1 MNNQD
6 YEIAVR
12 GAAMISK
19 NDIATVVIRI
29 DNDRQLR
36 IGAYGDARGIDII
49 YDRICRAYLLTLS
62 QEALDEF
69 IDSTTLGLK

>member
-1 MNNQD
+1 MNNYD
-6 YEIAVR
+6 YELAVR
-12 GAAMISK
+12 GAAAILES
-19 NDIATVVIRI
+19 DIATVIIRM
-29 DNDRQLR
+29 NGNGVVSV
-36 IGAYGDARGIDII
+36 GAYGDVRGIDTI

>member
-6 YEIAVR
+6 YEMAVR
-12 GAAMISK
+12 GAATISK
-19 NDIATVVIRI
+19 NDIASVVIRI
-29 DNDRQLR
+29 DGDSE
-36 IGAYGDARGIDII
+36 IHVGAYGDERGIGTI

-69 IDSTTLGLK
+69 IDSTSLGLK

>member
-1 MNNQD
+1 MNSYN
-6 YEIAVR
+6 YEMAVR
-12 GAAMISK
+12 GAATISED
-19 NDIATVVIRI
+19 DIATVVIRFD
-29 DNDRQLR
+29 DNGEIRV
-36 IGAYGDARGIDII
+36 GAYGDVRGIDTI

>member
-6 YEIAVR
+6 YELAVR
-12 GAAMISK
+12 GAATISE

-29 DNDRQLR
+29 GNDGVLG
-36 IGAYGDARGIDII
+36 IGAYGDARGIDTI
-49 YDRICRAYLLTLS
+49 YSRICRAYLLTLS
-62 QEALDEF
+62 QEALDKF